1 MNKIDNIAKLREIG
15 WDCIRASNYL
25 RYVRR
30 ENEINKEHID
40 RYNESLRKKS
50 GKVKSQTK
58 AELRKEID
66 RLKNLLKVNKKEI

>member
-15 WDCIRASNYL
+15 WDCIRAANYL

>member
-1 MNKIDNIAKLREIG
+1 MNKIDNTTKLREIG

-30 ENEINKEHID
+30 ENELNKKYID
-40 RYNESLRKKS
+40 KHNENLRKKS
-50 GKVKSQTK
+50 GKVKKQSIT
-58 AELRKEID
+58 ELRKEID